1 MTARPQKD
9 ETADD
14 WHSNFN
20 DLSVEAETQ
29 SRGKNGIAS
38 DKPRKSSWESRK
50 RERDQE
56 QKDISSD
63 TASSKATSFEG
74 LKAKLGYAANAKA
87 KASLKSA
94 ELDDISSRA
103 LEGIPGEADSAD
115 HASTD
120 VRQTYESVLAGLM
133 KEPMPATP
141 AAMPTAKDDRPK
153 QTEKSFV
160 GRKGRLA
167 NSKNWPGARRLQL
180 APETSDEHQASP
192 LAKKKAGASSTS
204 AVDDILVAGGVTSR
218 KSKKTS
224 VQPED
229 LHHGKPMS
237 IASKARVVRERP
249 KWGGMT
255 AAPVEAAPAF
265 KASFDSLQRAD
276 KISAP
281 PQRPSTAFSAK
292 PWGFKGA
299 QADNSPIESPGDV
312 ATGRELES
320 TATTPAPTKTEEPR
334 SGSLSGMLGFTKLKN
349 MLYGSSSETKEAE
362 NVEPK
367 EAKPSSTSAQ
377 HEDRKGEAQSKT
389 DNHYKAAI
397 PVEESSSKEVNGA
410 SGQDPSS
417 SSNPSPPQ
425 RSTRKSRRLRAEAKR
440 ALLSKTAASSSAAMA
455 KDVSTTDASL
465 EPTVLDPLE
474 NVNRD
479 SMLQGSEN
487 DRRSMSD
494 AMVGRETFNPALQSS
509 EDTGRSM
516 SDAMVGRDLSA
527 AMNSEQG
534 PEHATEEDYV
544 DDSESGLP
552 LIEAKGLH
560 ITALDIEQPP
570 VPGLS
575 YGLDRVLFNPGVT
588 SLQDQHSRVY
598 NFDPYLQNVM
608 PVEEFDFNALQEYKT
623 SSQDNMLSKLAKA
636 HGKKYVGS
644 TSSMTSTLSH
654 FHYLLSGWRDL
665 NLGMLS
671 RQFPEDRQTFT
682 AINRAP
688 TAIFLRWKN
697 GTYAIDADKEYDS
710 GNILMMLGKSMEK
723 LLTLP
728 KSEYERY
735 RKSDPREITE
745 EERNAPEAYQYTTM
759 GDFLMRSQL
768 DAYDPRLPGTGMFD
782 IKTRS
787 IASIRMSTTDYKPML
802 GYEILTHQGAWESYE
817 REYYDMMR
825 STMLKYMLQARMGRM
840 DGIFLAYH
848 NVQRI
853 FGFQYMPMAEIDRAI
868 HGQINRC
875 LGDQEFKISVDMLN
889 KVLEEATAKF
899 PNKSLRLHFET
910 RAAPVTAMYVFA
922 EPMEE
927 EQIDKIQS
935 KSKSKIAEFERKMMG
950 IEAREEKATATE
962 EETRDDA
969 APLPLRED
977 GTHAPLYAATIL
989 VGSIVNGERVE
1000 RPTRLTSEDDW
1011 SVEYLFKEMDDPA
1024 AAWATYAQCKSKLQQ
1039 VHSRAIMT
1047 DDEGGA
1053 ESLEVEP
1060 NSEMHE
1066 HDGSLRRFESFFLE
1080 KLRRMA
1086 EKGRDYRTK
1095 VDELEKENGKV
1106 VYAAKASPGVTEVD
1120 STTQPQ
1126 APSEVAH
1133 TEAPSE
1139 ALSINTVDDYM
1150 SWMYGN
1156 KENQAPAQSTATTP
1170 AEPEIA
1176 GVDDYMSW
1184 MYKHRTG

>member
-1 MTARPQKD
+1 VTARPRKD

-20 DLSVEAETQ
+20 DLSIEAEAQ
-29 SRGKNGIAS
+29 SSGKDDTTS
-38 DKPRKSSWESRK
+38 DGSRKPRKRA
-50 RERDQE
+50 RNQE
-56 QKDISSD
+56 QKDISRE
-63 TASSKATSFEG
+63 TASSEATSFEG
-74 LKAKLGYAANAKA
+74 LKDKLSSKTNARA
-87 KASLKSA
+87 KASLESA

-103 LEGIPGEADSAD
+103 LEGIPKDANPTGHTS
-115 HASTD
+115 SD
-120 VRQTYESVLAGLM
+120 VRQAYEAILARLM
-133 KEPMPATP
+133 NKPTANATP
-141 AAMPTAKDDRPK
+141 NAKDDAPDQPGK
-153 QTEKSFV
+153 TFM
-160 GRKGRLA
+160 GREARLTIA
-167 NSKNWPGARRLQL
+167 QRWRGTKRLSITS
-180 APETSDEHQASP
+180 ETSDDYQTP
-192 LAKKKAGASSTS
+192 QVAKKKTGAGSTS
-204 AVDDILVAGGVTSR
+204 AVDDVLVAGGVTS
-218 KSKKTS
+218 SKRTT

-249 KWGGMT
+249 KWGGMM
-255 AAPVEAAPAF
+255 AAPVEASPAF

-276 KISAP
+276 KVSAP

-292 PWGFKGA
+292 PWGFKEVK
-299 QADNSPIESPGDV
+299 ADNASIDSPSDV
-312 ATGRELES
+312 ATGRDS
-320 TATTPAPTKTEEPR
+320 GFAATNPAHAKTEEPQ
-334 SGSLSGMLGFTKLKN
+334 SGSLGGMLGFTSLKN
-349 MLYGSSSETKEAE
+349 ILYGSKSETEKTEVVDPE
-362 NVEPK
+362 

-377 HEDRKGEAQSKT
+377 YEDRKEETQLET
-389 DNHYKAAI
+389 DDHHNLVMSLEK
-397 PVEESSSKEVNGA
+397 SSSTEVTGT
-410 SGQDPSS
+410 SGQGQSS
-417 SSNPSPPQ
+417 SSSPSPPKLSACQ
-425 RSTRKSRRLRAEAKR
+425 IRRARRRANHKAKR
-440 ALLSKTAASSSAAMA
+440 ENLIMARTSAASSTVKAEDAPTLAALHE
-455 KDVSTTDASL
+455 STAVDPPESEDPDSL
-465 EPTVLDPLE
+465 
-474 NVNRD
+474 
-479 SMLQGSEN
+479 LQSHEN
-487 DRRSMSD
+487 DGRSMSD
-494 AMVGRETFNPALQSS
+494 AMVGHQILDPMLQSS

-516 SDAMVGRDLSA
+516 SDAMSGRDLYA
-527 AMNSEQG
+527 AMSSKQE
-534 PEHATEEDYV
+534 PEHATEEYYV

-552 LIEAKGLH
+552 LIEAKGLQ
-560 ITALDIEQPP
+560 ITALDIKRPP
-570 VPGLS
+570 VPELS

-598 NFDPYLQNVM
+598 NFDPYLQHVM

-623 SSQDNMLSKLAKA
+623 SSQDSMLSELAKA

-654 FHYLLSGWRDL
+654 FHYLLSGWRAL

-671 RQFPEDRQTFT
+671 RQFPEDRCAFT

-710 GNILMMLGKSMEK
+710 GNILSMLGKSMEK

-745 EERNAPEAYQYTTM
+745 EERNAPEAYHYTTM

-802 GYEILTHQGAWESYE
+802 GYEILTQQGAWESYE

-825 STMLKYMLQARMGRM
+825 STMLKYSLQARMGRM

-848 NVQRI
+848 NIERI
-853 FGFQYMPMAEIDRAI
+853 FGFQYMPISEIDRAI
-868 HGQINRC
+868 HGQIDRC
-875 LGDQEFKISVDMLN
+875 LGDQEFKISLDLLN

-910 RAAPVTAMYVFA
+910 RTAPVSAMYIFA

-935 KSKSKIAEFERKMMG
+935 KNKAQIAEFERKTMG
-950 IEAREEKATATE
+950 IEAREEDAKPTE
-962 EETRDDA
+962 HEFPEDTI
-969 APLPLRED
+969 PSPLRED

-1000 RPTRLTSEDDW
+1000 RPTRLTPEDVW
-1011 SVEYLFKEMDDPA
+1011 SVEYLFKEMEDPA
-1024 AAWATYAQCKSKLQQ
+1024 AAWATYAQCKTTREKAL
-1039 VHSRAIMT
+1039 SRAVTT
-1047 DDEGGA
+1047 DEEDGA
-1053 ESLEVEP
+1053 ESMDTEP
-1060 NSEMHE
+1060 NSEMYE
-1066 HDGSLRRFESFFLE
+1066 HDGSVRTFENFFRE
-1080 KLRRMA
+1080 RLRRMA
-1086 EKGRDYRTK
+1086 EKGREYRNR

-1106 VYAAKASPGVTEVD
+1106 VYAARTPTGVN
-1120 STTQPQ
+1120 SAAPSQ

-1133 TEAPSE
+1133 TEISSGAP
-1139 ALSINTVDDYM
+1139 SINTVDDYM
-1150 SWMYGN
+1150 SWMYRN
-1156 KENQAPAQSTATTP
+1156 KEKQAPAQTA
-1170 AEPEIA
+1170 ASISVEPEIT

-1184 MYKHRTG
+1184 MYKDRTS

>member
-1 MTARPQKD
+1 MADLPSTRPQKD

-14 WHSNFN
+14 WLSNFN
-20 DLSVEAETQ
+20 DLSIEAEAQ
-29 SRGKNGIAS
+29 SSEKNGNTS
-38 DKPRKSSWESRK
+38 DKSRKARK

-56 QKDISSD
+56 RKDISSE
-63 TASSKATSFEG
+63 TVSREGTSFEG
-74 LKAKLGYAANAKA
+74 LKAKLGYAANARA

-103 LEGIPGEADSAD
+103 LEGIPKDAKSTD
-115 HASTD
+115 HASPD
-120 VRQTYESVLAGLM
+120 VRQAYESVLAGFM
-133 KEPMPATP
+133 NAPTSTATSNARDD
-141 AAMPTAKDDRPK
+141 AAELSGKA
-153 QTEKSFV
+153 FV
-160 GRKGRLA
+160 GRKARLA
-167 NSKNWPGARRLQL
+167 NAQKWPGTKRL
-180 APETSDEHQASP
+180 PIPSETSDDHQIP
-192 LAKKKAGASSTS
+192 QVAKKKAGAGSTS
-204 AVDDILVAGGVTSR
+204 AVDDILVAGGGHAS
-218 KSKKTS
+218 SKKTA

-229 LHHGKPMS
+229 LHHGKPIS

-255 AAPVEAAPAF
+255 AAPVEAGPAF

-276 KISAP
+276 KVSAP
-281 PQRPSTAFSAK
+281 PQRPSTAFSAE
-292 PWGFKGA
+292 PWGFKEV
-299 QADNSPIESPGDV
+299 QANKASIDSPSDIAAGRDSESAD
-312 ATGRELES
+312 
-320 TATTPAPTKTEEPR
+320 TTPARAKREEPQ
-334 SGSLSGMLGFTKLKN
+334 SDSLSGMLGFAKLKN
-349 MLYGSSSETKEAE
+349 MLYGSNSETKKTEAVEPEEAE
-362 NVEPK
+362 
-367 EAKPSSTSAQ
+367 PSSTSAQ
-377 HEDRKGEAQSKT
+377 HEDRKGAAQLET
-389 DNHYKAAI
+389 DNHHNAVVS
-397 PVEESSSKEVNGA
+397 VEISSNTEVTRTSEQEQSSSK
-410 SGQDPSS
+410 
-417 SSNPSPPQ
+417 SPLPP
-425 RSTRKSRRLRAEAKR
+425 RLSKR
-440 ALLSKTAASSSAAMA
+440 ANIRARQKAIRRRVIAAEVAAASSMFKAEKAPTLAALHE
-455 KDVSTTDASL
+455 STAVDL
-465 EPTVLDPLE
+465 PEDE
-474 NVNRD
+474 NPD
-479 SMLQGSEN
+479 SILQRHEDDG
-487 DRRSMSD
+487 RSVSD
-494 AMVGRETFNPALQSS
+494 AVVGRETLDSMLQSS

-516 SDAMVGRDLSA
+516 SDAMLGRDLSA
-527 AMNSEQG
+527 AMSSEQG
-534 PEHATEEDYV
+534 PEHATEEYYV
-544 DDSESGLP
+544 DDAESGLP
-552 LIEAKGLH
+552 LVEAKDLQ
-560 ITALDIEQPP
+560 ITALDIKQPP
-570 VPGLS
+570 VPELS

-588 SLQDQHSRVY
+588 WLQDQHSRVY

-623 SSQDNMLSKLAKA
+623 SSQDSMLSELAKA

-671 RQFPEDRQTFT
+671 RQFPEDRCVFT

-697 GTYAIDADKEYDS
+697 GTYAIDADKEFDS

-802 GYEILTHQGAWESYE
+802 GYEILTQQGAWESYE

-848 NVQRI
+848 NIERI
-853 FGFQYMPMAEIDRAI
+853 FGFQYMPISEIDRAI
-868 HGQINRC
+868 HGQIDRC
-875 LGDQEFKISVDMLN
+875 LGDQEFKISLDLLN

-899 PNKSLRLHFET
+899 PNRSLRMHFET
-910 RAAPVTAMYVFA
+910 RTAPVPAMYVFA

-935 KSKSKIAEFERKMMG
+935 KSKGKIAEFERKMMG
-950 IEAREEKATATE
+950 IEASEENAKATEHEFTDNAT
-962 EETRDDA
+962 
-969 APLPLRED
+969 PSPLRED

-1000 RPTRLTSEDDW
+1000 RPTRLTPEDDW
-1011 SVEYLFKEMDDPA
+1011 SVEYLFKEMEDPA
-1024 AAWATYAQCKSKLQQ
+1024 AAWATYAQCKAKREK
-1039 VHSRAIMT
+1039 VFSRAIMT
-1047 DDEGGA
+1047 DEEGGA
-1053 ESLEVEP
+1053 ESLDTEP
-1060 NSEMHE
+1060 NSEMYE
-1066 HDGSLRRFESFFLE
+1066 HDGSLRTFESFFHE
-1080 KLRRMA
+1080 RLRRMA
-1086 EKGRDYRTK
+1086 EKGREYRKK
-1095 VDELEKENGKV
+1095 VNELEKETGKI
-1106 VYAAKASPGVTEVD
+1106 VYAARTPTVVD
-1120 STTQPQ
+1120 STTPSQ
-1126 APSEVAH
+1126 APPKVAP
-1133 TEAPSE
+1133 TVSSSGAP
-1139 ALSINTVDDYM
+1139 SINTVDEYM

-1156 KENQAPAQSTATTP
+1156 KENRAPATTAATTS
-1170 AEPEIA
+1170 AEPEIT

-1184 MYKHRTG
+1184 MYKDRAS

>member
-1 MTARPQKD
+1 VTARQRKD
-9 ETADD
+9 EFADD

-20 DLSVEAETQ
+20 DLSVEAEVQ
-29 SRGKNGIAS
+29 SRGNEKAS
-38 DKPRKSSWESRK
+38 DTPRKPRWSASRK
-50 RERDQE
+50 QE
-56 QKDISSD
+56 QDQHQKDTSSK
-63 TASSKATSFEG
+63 TASSDATSFEG
-74 LKAKLGYAANAKA
+74 LKAKLGYAANTRAN
-87 KASLKSA
+87 ASLKSA

-103 LEGIPGEADSAD
+103 LEGIPRDADSTE
-115 HASTD
+115 HVSTD
-120 VRQTYESVLAGLM
+120 VRQTYESVLADLLN
-133 KEPMPATP
+133 EPT
-141 AAMPTAKDDRPK
+141 PTAKPAAIPTAKSDAPG
-153 QTEKSFV
+153 QPEKAFV
-160 GRKGRLA
+160 GRKARLA
-167 NSKNWPGARRLQL
+167 NAKKWPGTNRLPLVSEKSDDRQ
-180 APETSDEHQASP
+180 APP
-192 LAKKKAGASSTS
+192 LAKKKAATASAS
-204 AVDDILVAGGVTSR
+204 AVDDILVDGGVISSR
-218 KSKKTS
+218 KTTS

-229 LHHGKPMS
+229 LHHGKPLS

-249 KWGGMT
+249 KWGGMM
-255 AAPVEAAPAF
+255 AAPKEAGSAF

-276 KISAP
+276 KVSAP
-281 PQRPSTAFSAK
+281 PKRPSTAASAK
-292 PWGFKGA
+292 PWGIKGL
-299 QADNSPIESPGDV
+299 QADSGSVESPNIV
-312 ATGRELES
+312 ATGRVSEPA
-320 TATTPAPTKTEEPR
+320 ATTPAHEKTEESQ
-334 SGSLSGMLGFTKLKN
+334 SGTLSGMLGFAKLKT
-349 MLYGSSSETKEAE
+349 MLYGSSAE
-362 NVEPK
+362 NK
-367 EAKPSSTSAQ
+367 KTEAVVSEESKPSPISAQ
-377 HEDRKGEAQSKT
+377 HEDHKGDARLET
-389 DNHYKAAI
+389 VGHDNPVT
-397 PVEESSSKEVNGA
+397 PVEGLSDSA
-410 SGQDPSS
+410 SQHSVP
-417 SSNPSPPQ
+417 
-425 RSTRKSRRLRAEAKR
+425 SRRASRRVRRKARLALEANQE
-440 ALLSKTAASSSAAMA
+440 AADAAA
-455 KDVSTTDASL
+455 RGENASTLDVSL
-465 EPTVLDPLE
+465 EPPAVDPPESVKLDSTLGGP
-474 NVNRD
+474 
-479 SMLQGSEN
+479 EN
-487 DRRSMSD
+487 DGQSMSA
-494 AMVGRETFNPALQSS
+494 AMVGRETFDPTSQSS

-527 AMNSEQG
+527 AMYYEQG
-534 PEHATEEDYV
+534 PEHAMGEDYV

-552 LIEAKGLH
+552 LIEAKGLQ

-570 VPGLS
+570 VPELS

-588 SLQDQHSRVY
+588 PLQDQHSRVY
-598 NFDPYLQNVM
+598 NFDPYLQHVM

-623 SSQDNMLSKLAKA
+623 SSQDIMLSKLAKA

-671 RQFPEDRQTFT
+671 RQFPEDRPTFT

-697 GTYAIDADKEYDS
+697 GTYAIDADKEFDS

-802 GYEILTHQGAWESYE
+802 GYEILTHQGEWESYE

-848 NVQRI
+848 NVERI
-853 FGFQYMPMAEIDRAI
+853 FGFQYMPMSEIDRAI
-868 HGQINRC
+868 HGQVDRC

-910 RAAPVTAMYVFA
+910 RSIPVTAMYVFA

-950 IEAREEKATATE
+950 IEAKEQTDKVVE
-962 EETRDDA
+962 EETFNNA
-969 APLPLRED
+969 APTNLRED

-989 VGSIVNGERVE
+989 AGSIVNGERVE
-1000 RPTRLTSEDDW
+1000 RPTRLRPQDDW

-1024 AAWATYAQCKSKLQQ
+1024 AAWATYAQCKAKRAQ
-1039 VHSRAIMT
+1039 VLSRAIAT

-1066 HDGSLRRFESFFLE
+1066 HDGSLRTFESFFLE

-1086 EKGRDYRTK
+1086 EKGRGYRNK
-1095 VDELEKENGKV
+1095 VDELEKDKGKV
-1106 VYAAKASPGVTEVD
+1106 VYAPRAPAGVTEVD
-1120 STTQPQ
+1120 STKSSR
-1126 APSEVAH
+1126 APIEVAH
-1133 TEAPSE
+1133 TETPSE
-1139 ALSINTVDDYM
+1139 ASTINTVDDYM
-1150 SWMYGN
+1150 SWMYAN
-1156 KENQAPAQSTATTP
+1156 KENQAPAQPAATTS
-1170 AEPEIA
+1170 AEPEIT

-1184 MYKHRTG
+1184 MYKDRTS